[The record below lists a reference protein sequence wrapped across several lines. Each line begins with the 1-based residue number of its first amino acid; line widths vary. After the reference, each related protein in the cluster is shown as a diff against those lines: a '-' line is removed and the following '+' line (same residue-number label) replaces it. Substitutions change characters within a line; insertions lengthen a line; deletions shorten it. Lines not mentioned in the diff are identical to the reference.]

1 MENKVLTRGKSMIK
15 IVETPAGRQ
24 YGSASEKEAEESEE
38 KLVDKKEKKRRS
50 GIVGKRVT
58 IGKKELKQVE
68 LGAEKIEEDK
78 HEKKRI
84 RSSILNKITIVNT
97 KIMGKLDMKLS
108 RVRAI

>member
-1 MENKVLTRGKSMIK
+1 MKIRRKGSSEQNREKARYMIWGMVMVVLTRGKSMIK

-38 KLVDKKEKKRRS
+38 KLVDKKEKKR
-50 GIVGKRVT
+50 
-58 IGKKELKQVE
+58 
-68 LGAEKIEEDK
+68 
-78 HEKKRI
+78 I